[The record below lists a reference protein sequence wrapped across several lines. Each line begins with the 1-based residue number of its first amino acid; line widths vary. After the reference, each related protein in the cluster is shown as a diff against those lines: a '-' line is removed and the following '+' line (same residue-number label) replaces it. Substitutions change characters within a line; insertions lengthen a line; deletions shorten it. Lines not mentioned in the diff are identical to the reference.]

1 LNKRAPMAAP
11 SNNIPP
17 VTNPTVDVAEL
28 LRYTMGDTG
37 DLQELMSGFRIKV
50 YHAKAFPWDQVLR
63 ALLYRDFRVSVTR
76 NKADI
81 LIEAA
86 I

>member
-1 LNKRAPMAAP
+1 MSRQQ
-11 SNNIPP
+11 SNVPP
-17 VTNPTVDVAEL
+17 VTNPGVDVAEL
-28 LRYTMGDTG
+28 LRFTMGDTG
-37 DLQELMSGFRIKV
+37 DVQELMGGFRIKI

-76 NKADI
+76 HKADI
-81 LIEAA
+81 TIEAA

>member
-1 LNKRAPMAAP
+1 MPLPEPKV
-11 SNNIPP
+11 PP

-28 LRYTMGDTG
+28 LRYMMGDTG
-37 DLQELMSGFRIKV
+37 DLQELMGGFRIKI

-63 ALLYRDFRVSVTR
+63 ALLYRDFRVSVIR
-76 NKADI
+76 QKADI